1 MADDGR
7 RSEMWRG
14 MRRGAGFAFGV
25 GAVVGAASL
34 LRDGARPT
42 VKSLM
47 KAGMQ
52 GRAMAAELSEQVKDL
67 YAEAA
72 YEHERPQGSQHEQ
85 G

>member
-1 MADDGR
+1 MADEGR
-7 RSEMWRG
+7 MSELWKG
-14 MRRGAGFAFGV
+14 MRRGAGFAFGI

-52 GRAMAAELSEQVKDL
+52 GRTMAAELSEQMQDL

-72 YEHERPQGSQHEQ
+72 YEHQGAQEGQH
-85 G
+85 GA

>member
-1 MADDGR
+1 MADEGPT
-7 RSEMWRG
+7 SEMWRG

-25 GAVVGAASL
+25 GAVVTAASL
-34 LRDGARPT
+34 LRDGARPA

-47 KAGMQ
+47 KAAIQ
-52 GRAMAAELSEQVKDL
+52 GRTVAAELSEQMQDL

-72 YEHERPQGSQHEQ
+72 YEHQRSQE

>member
-1 MADDGR
+1 MADEGR

-14 MRRGAGFAFGV
+14 MRRGAGFAFGI
-25 GAVVGAASL
+25 GAIVTGASL
-34 LRDGARPT
+34 LRGGGRAT

-52 GRAMAAELSEQVKDL
+52 GRTMAAELSEQVQDL

-72 YEHERPQGSQHEQ
+72 YEHQRSGEGPGA
-85 G
+85 